1 MAQLNASRFSSL
13 LPSQILRFGSNDH
26 LLQLGKLL
34 SPLLGD
40 FLLAELPC
48 LAPQHL
54 DSLLVCELHLV
65 THRHQAAGNV
75 VVILPQ
81 QVDGKHHVVD
91 VIEYEGIL
99 IGVLLLLRQERHRM
113 VAPMTKRVEVVRGV
127 VTIVVAVAVALI
139 EISCDVKC
147 SRNREDLRAHR

>member
-1 MAQLNASRFSSL
+1 
-13 LPSQILRFGSNDH
+13 
-26 LLQLGKLL
+26 LGNL
-34 SPLLGD
+34 
-40 FLLAELPC
+40 LLAELPG

-54 DSLLVCELHLV
+54 DTLFVCELHLV
-65 THRHQAAGNV
+65 THRHQTAGDV
-75 VVILPQ
+75 IVILPQ

-91 VIEYEGIL
+91 VVEHEGML

-139 EISCDVKC
+139 AISCDVKR
-147 SRNREDLRAHR
+147 SRIREDLRAHR